1 MQSDTVMRSPLAILK
16 NVFTV
21 TPLPPDPAKR
31 EKARRESN
39 RRIVAKHSSGNVLL
53 QQGKYTTRKEL
64 DAERER
70 ALAFRW
76 DDA

>member
-1 MQSDTVMRSPLAILK
+1 MRALLAILQ

-31 EKARRESN
+31 EKARRESD
-39 RRIVAKHSSGNVLL
+39 RRIVARHSSGNVLL
-53 QQGKYTTRKEL
+53 QQGKYATREEL
-64 DAERER
+64 ETERKR
-70 ALAFRW
+70 ALAFHW